1 MRYTPPST
9 HDLADLK
16 ADLQRTGDQMADL
29 FGLAGS
35 HQWRKYTGGQQP
47 REMSLQMAFFAAAR
61 LTLDPV
67 DIERVVSRMREFGAD
82 LDLDAETKKSARASE

>member
-9 HDLADLK
+9 LDLADLK
-16 ADLQRTGDQMADL
+16 ANLNRTGDEMADL

-61 LTLDPV
+61 LELDPAQIARI
-67 DIERVVSRMREFGAD
+67 IERMRTFGAD
-82 LDLDAETKKSARASE
+82 LNLDD